1 MPDEAIPKIDAI
13 LLRIQ
18 AKQADLARI
27 QSKQVKQ
34 RGLKQ
39 VKLSEGEKL
48 MEMDI
53 ARRKHDHE
61 ISKMI
66 EELNLKG

>member
-1 MPDEAIPKIDAI
+1 MPDGIIPQIDAI

-18 AKQADLARI
+18 AKQADLAHIR
-27 QSKQVKQ
+27 STKVKQ

-39 VKLSEGEKL
+39 VSMSDSERLIEL
-48 MEMDI
+48 DI
-53 ARRKHDHE
+53 ARRKHDHD

>member
-1 MPDEAIPKIDAI
+1 MPDEVIQKIDAI

-18 AKQADLARI
+18 AKQADLAYMR
-27 QSKQVKQ
+27 SKQVKQ
-34 RGLKQ
+34 HGLRQ
-39 VKLSEGEKL
+39 VKLSDAERL
-48 MEMDI
+48 IQMDMVKK
-53 ARRKHDHE
+53 KHDQE

>member
-1 MPDEAIPKIDAI
+1 MPDEAISKIDAI

-18 AKQADLARI
+18 AKQADLAYIR
-27 QSKQVKQ
+27 STKVKQ

-39 VKLSEGEKL
+39 VKLSDSERL
-48 MEMDI
+48 IQMDM
-53 ARRKHDHE
+53 ARQKHDQE
-61 ISKMI
+61 INKMI